1 MRWGED
7 SVEKRLSVI
16 ENQLKNNMDKIADIE
31 SFRKD
36 YAKEWVSLHVLVK
49 ELVITSQTL
58 VESSKL
64 QCDRMSAL
72 EGSKNKLIGVWAVV
86 AIVCSSLWM
95 IFSSV
100 VTKLINNSI

>member
-1 MRWGED
+1 MRWSED

-16 ENQLKNNMDKIADIE
+16 ENQLKNNMARISDIE

-36 YAKEWVSLHVLVK
+36 YAKERMDIHLLVK
-49 ELVITSQTL
+49 ELIITTQTL
-58 VESSKL
+58 IESSKL

-72 EGSKNKLIGVWAVV
+72 EESKNKLIGVWAVV

-95 IFSSV
+95 ILSSV
-100 VTKLINNSI
+100 ITKLINNSI